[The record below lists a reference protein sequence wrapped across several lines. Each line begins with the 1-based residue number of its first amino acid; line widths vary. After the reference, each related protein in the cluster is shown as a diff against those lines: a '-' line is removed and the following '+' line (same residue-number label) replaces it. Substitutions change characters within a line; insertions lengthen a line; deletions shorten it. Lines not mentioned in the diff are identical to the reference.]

1 MRSCIYI
8 LYLGIYFENIQ
19 YQNTSGPTSLDRN
32 SLIVISL
39 VHSLKRTVYSDCSIF
54 HILLLHISF
63 SNEYANHGARG
74 PSWRNV
80 VLQRSKLVISWYIGV
95 INYQGRKDWWQLNN
109 PEICAE
115 IVFIVEGP
123 QTCWWLCAIVK
134 PTLERLSRLVASF
147 SPSVFMSYLI
157 YVSVTAR
164 EISHT
169 NAD

>member
-32 SLIVISL
+32 SLIAISL
-39 VHSLKRTVYSDCSIF
+39 VHSLKRTVYSDCSMF

-123 QTCWWLCAIVK
+123 QTCVVALCNSEAYTRKTQSIGGFIFTKCLHVI
-134 PTLERLSRLVASF
+134 
-147 SPSVFMSYLI
+147 SYLCQRNCTWD
-157 YVSVTAR
+157 VA
-164 EISHT
+164 H
-169 NAD
+169 